1 MIENLFRALPTF
13 KGKHRLARLLLGK
26 RLVNKQD
33 VVIQGIY
40 GCNYSVPNTIE
51 NVGFELL
58 INGVYEQDTIQFIVK
73 ELATNGVFL
82 DIGANIGAII
92 LPVSKL
98 RKDIMAVGLEPAP
111 FLYKYLESNVRSN
124 QLKNVVL
131 INKAV
136 SNCSD
141 QSIDFFSPEEKF
153 GKGSFAPVF
162 TDKAVKV
169 ETISLDDLF
178 SQLNR
183 QINFIKVDVE
193 GFEGRIFEG
202 GKSVLSNLNS
212 PTILFEFVDWA
223 EQNAGYP
230 AGFAQDVLISFGYQ
244 LSVFKDGKL
253 GAALDSPLRT
263 GSSLIYA
270 CKLKHA

>member
-1 MIENLFRALPTF
+1 MPPFI
-13 KGKHRLARLLLGK
+13 GKHRLARILLKGLIAQNKDFYVRGK
-26 RLVNKQD
+26 Y
-33 VVIQGIY
+33 GIAY
-40 GCNYSVPNTIE
+40 NIPNIIE
-51 NVGFELL
+51 NVGFELA
-58 INGVYEQDTIQFIVK
+58 INGVYEPNTIQFIVD
-73 ELATNGVFL
+73 EIVQGGTFL

-92 LPVSKL
+92 LPVSSL
-98 RKDIMAVGLEPAP
+98 RKDITSLGVEAEPTI
-111 FLYKYLESNVRSN
+111 FGYLVHNLKHNRLPNV
-124 QLKNVVL
+124 KL
-131 INKAV
+131 INKAI
-136 SNCSD
+136 SNYSN
-141 QSIDFFSPEEKF
+141 QKVDFFSPEEKF

-202 GKSVLSNLNS
+202 GKNVLSNLDS
-212 PTILFEFVDWA
+212 PAILFEFVDWA

-244 LSVFKDGKL
+244 LSIFKDGKL